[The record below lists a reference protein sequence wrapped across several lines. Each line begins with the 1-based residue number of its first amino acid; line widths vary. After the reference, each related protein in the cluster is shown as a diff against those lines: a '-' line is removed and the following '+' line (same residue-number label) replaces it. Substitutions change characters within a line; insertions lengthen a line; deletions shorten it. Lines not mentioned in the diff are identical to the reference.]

1 MKQFNLIIFICA
13 ILAAV
18 ACSEETDLRSK
29 GEHFE
34 RLAVEAVLTDQ
45 TDRPQRVILS
55 KTVPYFENAT
65 ENGSLPVRG
74 ALVTVS
80 GGGSEVRFE
89 ETQSEHGVY
98 EAPEGYH
105 AEQGGSYHLRIELQE
120 GEVYEAD
127 ATMPSNG
134 FRIDD
139 LDYAYAGNKTMGLDS
154 LWTLAIW
161 GQNMAHTD
169 YYHIT
174 VGVNGHFYPHEM
186 AEVTDDIYFNGNEVK
201 GFPIAT
207 LMQYSQMQKL
217 YGDCAKYLE
226 TGDEITLEAMTLS
239 KDFFDYLMAVTLN
252 GAMAAIPLF
261 SPQPANCP
269 TNIRGGDGDAV
280 GYFALCPVASASVT
294 VDDPLRPYY
303 KKQF

>member
-1 MKQFNLIIFICA
+1 MKRFGLLIFISA
-13 ILAAV
+13 ALAAV

-34 RLAVEAVLTDQ
+34 RLAVEAVITDQ
-45 TDRPQRVILS
+45 ADRPQKVILS
-55 KTVPYFENAT
+55 RTVPYFENAA
-65 ENGSLPVRG
+65 ERGSIPVSG

-80 GGGSEVRFE
+80 DGDSEVRFE
-89 ETQSEHGVY
+89 EKQSEHGVY

-105 AEQGGSYHLRIELQE
+105 AEEGGIYHLRIELQE

-127 ATMPSNG
+127 ASMPEKG
-134 FRIDD
+134 FRLDE

-161 GQNMAHTD
+161 GKDMEHTD
-169 YYHIT
+169 YYYIT
-174 VGVNGHFYPHEM
+174 VGVNGSFYPHEM
-186 AEVTDDIYFNGNEVK
+186 AEITDDIYFNGNEVK

-226 TGDEITLEAMTLS
+226 TGDVITLEAMTLS
-239 KDFFDYLMAVTLN
+239 KDFFDYLIAVTLN

-280 GYFALCPVASASVT
+280 GYFALCPIVSASVT

-303 KKQF
+303 KKTF